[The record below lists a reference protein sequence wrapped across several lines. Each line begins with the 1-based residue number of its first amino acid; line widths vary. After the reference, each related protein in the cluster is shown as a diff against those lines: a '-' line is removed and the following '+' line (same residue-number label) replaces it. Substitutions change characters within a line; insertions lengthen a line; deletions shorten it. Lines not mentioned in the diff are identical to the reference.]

1 MPPRMR
7 GYVTDVPYVR
17 SFTRELAPAWLDH
30 VTLIQGWSS
39 PPRKRGVQ
47 KLPGFP
53 LFAGMTRRA
62 FPLERISR

>member
-39 PPRKRGVQ
+39 PPRKR
-47 KLPGFP
+47 
-53 LFAGMTRRA
+53 
-62 FPLERISR
+62 